1 MAKILK
7 TPLKTSMASPNT
19 IVRLMVIGALQVG
32 ENGLC
37 VSEPGIYPKKGKI
50 PTQTANPSGDE

>member
-1 MAKILK
+1 MKKKIKRRIELIFK
-7 TPLKTSMASPNT
+7 VPKASSKT

-37 VSEPGIYPKKGKI
+37 ASEPGIYPKRK
-50 PTQTANPSGDE
+50 

>member
-1 MAKILK
+1 MKKRIKRNRIDPIFKAPK
-7 TPLKTSMASPNT
+7 ASSKT

-37 VSEPGIYPKKGKI
+37 ASEPGIYPKIK
-50 PTQTANPSGDE
+50 